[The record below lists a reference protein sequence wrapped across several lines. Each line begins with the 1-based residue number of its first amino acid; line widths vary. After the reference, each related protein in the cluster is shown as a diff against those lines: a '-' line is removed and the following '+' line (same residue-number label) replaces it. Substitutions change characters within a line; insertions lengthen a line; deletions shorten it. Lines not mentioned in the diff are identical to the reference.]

1 MKRTEQNQSFQTNL
15 TQFRKSLEIG
25 RQAWKAEADLKRS
38 QEQKKQN
45 DRKSSRTNGKS
56 TGISKMS
63 KAPPSATHPGRL
75 GIEIVDSLES
85 RSDCIILD
93 QTITPLARVAEL
105 VPQCLEPTQF
115 LATDFE
121 LEVGIWYGRAFTIS
135 KRRLAVLRA
144 YQSWQYD
151 KLTWAG
157 CQILNPMNPAHV
169 HKFDKLFRTG
179 CHGFSIWPNRKSG
192 EHNAP
197 CSARLCVLRKRIG
210 NKTMLMNMWRQ
221 HFKHGLPRPPS

>member
-1 MKRTEQNQSFQTNL
+1 
-15 TQFRKSLEIG
+15 
-25 RQAWKAEADLKRS
+25 
-38 QEQKKQN
+38 
-45 DRKSSRTNGKS
+45 
-56 TGISKMS
+56 MS

-221 HFKHGLPRPPS
+221 HFKHGVPRPPG

>member
-1 MKRTEQNQSFQTNL
+1 
-15 TQFRKSLEIG
+15 
-25 RQAWKAEADLKRS
+25 
-38 QEQKKQN
+38 
-45 DRKSSRTNGKS
+45 
-56 TGISKMS
+56 MS

-85 RSDCIILD
+85 RSDCIILH

-105 VPQCLEPTQF
+105 VPQCLEPTKF

-179 CHGFSIWPNRKSG
+179 CHGFSMTTKCGG
-192 EHNAP
+192 E
-197 CSARLCVLRKRIG
+197 RVQV
-210 NKTMLMNMWRQ
+210 RQ
-221 HFKHGLPRPPS
+221 HFKHGLPRLPG